1 LRTVTKGDFWFPR
14 LFSLVFFCSITTIST
29 FNQFK
34 ENQLMSKDSTSSA
47 VYNILAFAFDG
58 QKTAGE
64 TVKEIKS
71 SGALD
76 GYTIDAQAVV
86 EQDTKGKVHI
96 HEPGRG
102 GVGGTVGAVTGGL
115 LGLIGGP
122 VGVLA
127 WVVGGAVVGGVA
139 GHYMG
144 RPISKGDLK
153 EIGEAMSPDSSA
165 MLLLLE
171 DTYSEGVVNSMS
183 GYKAN
188 VVTLTVGDELSG
200 QIAQYTEGAAT
211 DAAGDVVA
219 GDSAVV
225 ADAAGDVA
233 AASDVV
239 AGTDD
244 SGSDDSNTSS

>member
-1 LRTVTKGDFWFPR
+1 
-14 LFSLVFFCSITTIST
+14 
-29 FNQFK
+29 
-34 ENQLMSKDSTSSA
+34 MSNGSSGSA

-58 QKTAGE
+58 QKTANQ
-64 TVKEIKS
+64 TVKDIKS

-76 GYTIDAQAVV
+76 GYDIVAQAVV

-102 GVGGTVGAVTGGL
+102 GVGAAIGAVGGGL

-127 WVVGGAVVGGVA
+127 WAVGGGVVGGVA
-139 GHYMG
+139 GHYLG

-153 EIGEAMSPDSSA
+153 EIGEALTPDSSA
-165 MLLLLE
+165 FLLLLE

-183 GYKAN
+183 GYNAN

-200 QIAQYTEGAAT
+200 QIAQYTAGEAT

-219 GDSAVV
+219 GESAVA

-233 AASDVV
+233 AGGKVAAS
-239 AGTDD
+239 G
-244 SGSDDSNTSS
+244 GS

>member
-1 LRTVTKGDFWFPR
+1 
-14 LFSLVFFCSITTIST
+14 
-29 FNQFK
+29 
-34 ENQLMSKDSTSSA
+34 MSNGSNGSA

-58 QKTAGE
+58 QKTANQ
-64 TVKEIKS
+64 TVKDIKS

-76 GYTIDAQAVV
+76 GYDIVAQAVV

-102 GVGGTVGAVTGGL
+102 GVGAAIGAVGGGL

-127 WVVGGAVVGGVA
+127 WAVGGGVVGGVA
-139 GHYMG
+139 GHYLG

-153 EIGEAMSPDSSA
+153 EIGEALTPDSSA
-165 MLLLLE
+165 FLLLLE

-183 GYKAN
+183 GYNAN

-200 QIAQYTEGAAT
+200 QIAQYTAGEAT

-219 GDSAVV
+219 GESAVA

-233 AASDVV
+233 AGGKVAAS
-239 AGTDD
+239 
-244 SGSDDSNTSS
+244 SGS